1 MNSDIHALVG
11 AYAVDAL
18 DDLERAAFE
27 RHLAECPACQQEVA
41 GLQEAAGLLG
51 ALSTTAPP
59 PSLRDRVLA
68 DITTVRPLPPAVEP
82 PVVVTGAHAPGGRSR
97 FRPRLLVAAAAAL
110 IALGGAVTVA
120 QPWEDESSQTQ
131 LTAAER
137 VAAAEDAE
145 TFTRTLDNGAE
156 ATLVRSRSLN
166 EAVLVTNDMPDAPDG
181 SVYELWLV
189 HDDQMVPAGL
199 MSGGDHEIVLEG
211 DPATANGFGIT
222 VEPDGGSDQPTSEP
236 VTQIAFE
243 SA

>member
-166 EAVLVTNDMPDAPDG
+166 EAVLVTSDMPDAPAG

-243 SA
+243 NA

>member
-82 PVVVTGAHAPGGRSR
+82 PAVAQPFGQPTAPSTAQPDAHAPGGRSR

-110 IALGGAVTVA
+110 IALGGAVTIA
-120 QPWEDESSQTQ
+120 QPWE
-131 LTAAER
+131 
-137 VAAAEDAE
+137 ED
-145 TFTRTLDNGAE
+145 T
-156 ATLVRSRSLN
+156 
-166 EAVLVTNDMPDAPDG
+166 
-181 SVYELWLV
+181 
-189 HDDQMVPAGL
+189 
-199 MSGGDHEIVLEG
+199 
-211 DPATANGFGIT
+211 
-222 VEPDGGSDQPTSEP
+222 
-236 VTQIAFE
+236 
-243 SA
+243 

>member
-110 IALGGAVTVA
+110 IALGGAVTIA

-166 EAVLVTNDMPDAPDG
+166 EAVLVTSDMPDAPAG

-199 MSGGDHEIVLEG
+199 MTGGDHEIVLEG

-243 SA
+243 NA

>member
-110 IALGGAVTVA
+110 IALGGAVTIA

-199 MSGGDHEIVLEG
+199 MTGGDHEIVLEG

>member
-27 RHLAECPACQQEVA
+27 RHLAECAACQQEVA

-82 PVVVTGAHAPGGRSR
+82 PVVVTGTHAPGGRSR

-110 IALGGAVTVA
+110 IALGGAVTIA

-145 TFTRTLDNGAE
+145 TFTKTLDNGAE

-199 MSGGDHEIVLEG
+199 MTGGDHEIVLEG

>member
-82 PVVVTGAHAPGGRSR
+82 PADVTGAHAPGGRSR

-110 IALGGAVTVA
+110 IALGGAVTIA

-145 TFTRTLDNGAE
+145 TFTKTLDNGAE

-199 MSGGDHEIVLEG
+199 MTGGDHEIVLEG

>member
-166 EAVLVTNDMPDAPDG
+166 EAVLVTSDMPDAPAG

-199 MSGGDHEIVLEG
+199 MTGGDHEIVLEG

>member
-110 IALGGAVTVA
+110 IALGGAVTIA

-145 TFTRTLDNGAE
+145 TFTKTLDNGAE

-166 EAVLVTNDMPDAPDG
+166 EAVLVTSDMPDAPAG

-199 MSGGDHEIVLEG
+199 MTGGDHEIVLEG

-243 SA
+243 NA

>member
-1 MNSDIHALVG
+1 
-11 AYAVDAL
+11 
-18 DDLERAAFE
+18 
-27 RHLAECPACQQEVA
+27 
-41 GLQEAAGLLG
+41 
-51 ALSTTAPP
+51 
-59 PSLRDRVLA
+59 VLA

-110 IALGGAVTVA
+110 IALGGAVTIA

-145 TFTRTLDNGAE
+145 TFTKTLDNGAE

-243 SA
+243 NA

>member
-110 IALGGAVTVA
+110 IALGGAVTIA

-145 TFTRTLDNGAE
+145 TFTKTLDNGAE

-199 MSGGDHEIVLEG
+199 MTGGDHEIVLEG

>member
-166 EAVLVTNDMPDAPDG
+166 EAVLVTSDMPDAPAG

-199 MSGGDHEIVLEG
+199 MTGGDHEIVLEG

-243 SA
+243 NA

>member
-110 IALGGAVTVA
+110 IALGGAVTIA

-166 EAVLVTNDMPDAPDG
+166 EAVLVTSDMPDAPAG

-199 MSGGDHEIVLEG
+199 MTGGDHEIVLEG